1 MFPAGV
7 LTVRRT
13 AAVAAARPL
22 CRIVVA
28 GVRHRSSDD
37 RKCVVG
43 STRRPPEPKPK
54 RSFVRLSCGRSA
66 TDFSGT
72 VGYSTRAGKNIVPF
86 VLADIGEGISEVTVK
101 EWYVNVG
108 DVVSEFDDVCE
119 VESDKATVTI
129 TSRYSGVVT
138 KVHYETGATARVGSA
153 LVDIEVVEDGDTAAA
168 EQVAD
173 GPEVVADNV
182 EEVIAASSGE
192 PAGADAAGAGVTAQ
206 VLTTP
211 AVRRIAAEKGIDLT
225 TVRGTGKQGR
235 VLKEDVLGPAD
246 QWSAPAPSPTATAV
260 GSRPP
265 LSVPLQDFVPLTGYA
280 KTMRNTMEA
289 SNKIPTLVITDEVN
303 LTRLIELKEQLAPHI
318 KLTLLPFLLKA
329 TSLALARHPRI
340 NSTASP
346 DFGSYRPNASHN
358 IGVAIDT
365 PLGLAVPNVKDV
377 QTLSVVGVARRLAE
391 LRAKAAAGKLAPS
404 DVTGGTFTLSN
415 MGTIAGSAFQPM
427 ILPPEVAIGALG
439 RINYRPRYDDQHQL
453 VRTPVMGVS
462 WGADHRI
469 LDGAAVARF
478 FKDWKTYVENPS
490 LVLAD
495 VQLDSETPPQS

>member
-1 MFPAGV
+1 MFPAAG

-13 AAVAAARPL
+13 AVAAARPRF
-22 CRIVVA
+22 RIVVA
-28 GVRHRSSDD
+28 GVRHRCSDD
-37 RKCVVG
+37 RKYAVG
-43 STRRPPEPKPK
+43 STRRPPEPKPR
-54 RSFVRLSCGRSA
+54 RSFERLSCGRGA
-66 TDFSGT
+66 TDFCTT
-72 VGYSTRAGKNIVPF
+72 VGYSTRAGKRIVPF

-129 TSRYSGVVT
+129 TSRFAGAVT
-138 KVHYETGATARVGSA
+138 KMHYEVGATARVGSA
-153 LVDIEVVEDGDTAAA
+153 LVDVEVDEDGDETAAP
-168 EQVAD
+168 EQV
-173 GPEVVADNV
+173 VAHST
-182 EEVIAASSGE
+182 EEVTTGSSGE
-192 PAGADAAGAGVTAQ
+192 PAGADAADGAGVTAQ

-225 TVRGTGKQGR
+225 TVRGTGKDGR
-235 VLKEDVLGPAD
+235 VLKEDVLELAD
-246 QWSAPAPSPTATAV
+246 QWSVPAPNPTRTAV
-260 GSRPP
+260 VSQPP
-265 LSVPLQDFVPLTGYA
+265 PSTTPLQDFVPLTGYA
-280 KTMRNTMEA
+280 KTMRVTMEA

-303 LTRLIELKEQLAPHI
+303 LTRLMELKAQLAPHI

-346 DFGSYRPNASHN
+346 DFGSYRPNAQHN

-365 PLGLAVPNVKDV
+365 PLGLAVPNVKNV

-391 LRAKAAAGKLAPS
+391 LRAKAAAGKLAPA

-415 MGTIAGSAFQPM
+415 MGSIAGSAFQPM

-439 RINYRPRYDDQHQL
+439 RINYRPRYDDQQQL

-469 LDGAAVARF
+469 LDGATVARF

-495 VQLDSETPPQS
+495 VQLESETP

>member
-1 MFPAGV
+1 MLPAGV
-7 LTVRRT
+7 LTARR
-13 AAVAAARPL
+13 AVVAAARPRWAVL
-22 CRIVVA
+22 A
-28 GVRHRSSDD
+28 GIRHRSGDN
-37 RKCVVG
+37 RKC
-43 STRRPPEPKPK
+43 TTATCRLPEPKR
-54 RSFVRLSCGRSA
+54 RSYAGCGRRA
-66 TDFSGT
+66 TDFPT
-72 VGYSTRAGKNIVPF
+72 AAGYCTARAGKKTVPF

-129 TSRYSGVVT
+129 TSRYAGTVT
-138 KVHYETGATARVGSA
+138 KVHHETGATARVGSA
-153 LVDIEVVEDGDTAAA
+153 LVDIEVAEEGQTVEEPVAAAAA
-168 EQVAD
+168 EPVLAD
-173 GPEVVADNV
+173 EADRVVAG
-182 EEVIAASSGE
+182 STGE
-192 PAGADAAGAGVTAQ
+192 PAGLDSSDAGVASK

-235 VLKEDVLGPAD
+235 VLKEDLLGFEDHLLSSSVPTP
-246 QWSAPAPSPTATAV
+246 SAPAVSD
-260 GSRPP
+260 RQPP
-265 LSVPLQDFVPLTGYA
+265 LTGDFVPLTGYA
-280 KTMRNTMEA
+280 KTMRKTMEA

-303 LTRLIELKEQLAPHI
+303 LTRLIELKAQLAPHV
-318 KLTLLPFLLKA
+318 KLTLLPFLVKA

-346 DFGSYRPNASHN
+346 DFTAYRPNRSHN

-391 LRAKAAAGKLAPS
+391 LRAKAANGKLTPS

-439 RINYRPRYDDQHQL
+439 RINYRPRYDDQERL

-462 WGADHRI
+462 WAADHRI

-478 FKDWKTYVENPS
+478 YKDWKTYVENPS

-495 VQLDSETPPQS
+495 VQLDESET

>member
-1 MFPAGV
+1 MFPAAV

-13 AAVAAARPL
+13 AVAAARPRF
-22 CRIVVA
+22 RIVVA

-37 RKCVVG
+37 RKCAVG
-43 STRRPPEPKPK
+43 STRRPPEPKPR
-54 RSFVRLSCGRSA
+54 RSFDRLSCGRRA
-66 TDFSGT
+66 TADFSCTT
-72 VGYSTRAGKNIVPF
+72 VGYSTRAGKRIVPF
-86 VLADIGEGISEVTVK
+86 MLADIGEGISEVTVK

-129 TSRYSGVVT
+129 TSRFAGAVT
-138 KVHYETGATARVGSA
+138 KIHYEVGATARVGSA
-153 LVDIEVVEDGDTAAA
+153 LVDIEVDEDGETAAA
-168 EQVAD
+168 EQV
-173 GPEVVADNV
+173 VADNT
-182 EEVIAASSGE
+182 EEVSTGPSSELAG
-192 PAGADAAGAGVTAQ
+192 AGADATGAGVTAQ

-225 TVRGTGKQGR
+225 TVRGTGKDGR
-235 VLKEDVLGPAD
+235 VLKEDLLGLAD
-246 QWSAPAPSPTATAV
+246 QWSAPAATPTPTEAAVVSQPPPST
-260 GSRPP
+260 
-265 LSVPLQDFVPLTGYA
+265 PLQDFVPLTGYA
-280 KTMRNTMEA
+280 KTMQITMAA
-289 SNKIPTLVITDEVN
+289 SNKIPTLVISDEVN
-303 LTRLIELKEQLAPHI
+303 LTRLLELKAQLAPHI

-329 TSLALARHPRI
+329 TSMALARHPLI
-340 NSTASP
+340 NSTASS
-346 DFGSYRPNASHN
+346 DIGSYRPNAQHN

-377 QTLSVVGVARRLAE
+377 QTLSVVGVARRLTE
-391 LRAKAAAGKLAPS
+391 LRAKAAAGKLAPA

-415 MGTIAGSAFQPM
+415 IGSIAGSAFQPM

-439 RINYRPRYDDQHQL
+439 RINYQPRYDDQQQL

-469 LDGAAVARF
+469 LDGATVARF
-478 FKDWKTYVENPS
+478 FKDWKTYVENPA

-495 VQLDSETPPQS
+495 VQLEPETP

>member
-1 MFPAGV
+1 
-7 LTVRRT
+7 
-13 AAVAAARPL
+13 
-22 CRIVVA
+22 
-28 GVRHRSSDD
+28 
-37 RKCVVG
+37 
-43 STRRPPEPKPK
+43 
-54 RSFVRLSCGRSA
+54 
-66 TDFSGT
+66 
-72 VGYSTRAGKNIVPF
+72 

-129 TSRYSGVVT
+129 TSRYAGTLT
-138 KVHYETGATARVGSA
+138 KLHYETGDMARVGSA
-153 LVDIEVVEDGDTAAA
+153 LVDIEVTEDGEMAAV
-168 EQVAD
+168 EQV
-173 GPEVVADNV
+173 EVVADKEEIIAESSDEV
-182 EEVIAASSGE
+182 E
-192 PAGADAAGAGVTAQ
+192 GADTSGTGVSAQ

-225 TVRGTGKQGR
+225 TVRGTGKHGR
-235 VLKEDVLGPAD
+235 VLKEDLLGPAD
-246 QWSAPAPSPTATAV
+246 QWSAPAPATTAV
-260 GSRPP
+260 SSRPP
-265 LSVPLQDFVPLTGYA
+265 PPPPLQDFIPLTGYA

-303 LTRLIELKEQLAPHI
+303 LTRLLELKAQLAPHI

-346 DFGSYRPNASHN
+346 DFSSYRPNGSHN

-377 QTLSVVGVARRLAE
+377 QTLSVVDVARRLAE
-391 LRAKAAAGKLAPS
+391 LRAKASAGKLAPA

-415 MGTIAGSAFQPM
+415 MGSIAGSAFQPM
-427 ILPPEVAIGALG
+427 ILPPEVAIGAFG
-439 RINYRPRYDDQHQL
+439 RINYRPRYDDKQQL

-469 LDGAAVARF
+469 LDGAAVAKF

-495 VQLDSETPPQS
+495 VQLESDTPPQT

>member
-1 MFPAGV
+1 
-7 LTVRRT
+7 
-13 AAVAAARPL
+13 
-22 CRIVVA
+22 
-28 GVRHRSSDD
+28 
-37 RKCVVG
+37 
-43 STRRPPEPKPK
+43 
-54 RSFVRLSCGRSA
+54 
-66 TDFSGT
+66 
-72 VGYSTRAGKNIVPF
+72 
-86 VLADIGEGISEVTVK
+86 LADIGEGISEVTVK
-101 EWYVNVG
+101 EWYVNAG

-129 TSRYSGVVT
+129 TSRYAGTVT

-153 LVDIEVVEDGDTAAA
+153 LVDIEVAE

-173 GPEVVADNV
+173 NAEVV
-182 EEVIAASSGE
+182 EEATAGSSEE
-192 PAGADAAGAGVTAQ
+192 PPGVDAAGLGVTGQ

-211 AVRRIAAEKGIDLT
+211 AVRRIAAEKGIDLSA
-225 TVRGTGKQGR
+225 VRGTGKHGR
-235 VLKEDVLGPAD
+235 VLKEDILGPAE
-246 QWSAPAPSPTATAV
+246 QWSVPAAAAV
-260 GSRPP
+260 DSRPP
-265 LSVPLQDFVPLTGYA
+265 PSPPLQDFVPLTGYA
-280 KTMRNTMEA
+280 KTMRITMEA

-303 LTRLIELKEQLAPHI
+303 LTRLMELKAQLAPHI

-346 DFGSYRPNASHN
+346 DFGSYRPNGSHN

-365 PLGLAVPNVKDV
+365 PLGLAVPNVKNV
-377 QTLSVVGVARRLAE
+377 QSLSVVGVARRLAE
-391 LRAKAAAGKLAPS
+391 LRAKAAAGKLAPA

-415 MGTIAGSAFQPM
+415 MGSIAGSAFQPM
-427 ILPPEVAIGALG
+427 ILPPEVAIGAFG
-439 RINYRPRYDDQHQL
+439 RINYRPRYDDQNQL

-469 LDGAAVARF
+469 LDGASVAKF

-495 VQLDSETPPQS
+495 VQLDSEILPQS

>member
-1 MFPAGV
+1 M
-7 LTVRRT
+7 
-13 AAVAAARPL
+13 
-22 CRIVVA
+22 
-28 GVRHRSSDD
+28 
-37 RKCVVG
+37 
-43 STRRPPEPKPK
+43 
-54 RSFVRLSCGRSA
+54 
-66 TDFSGT
+66 
-72 VGYSTRAGKNIVPF
+72 
-86 VLADIGEGISEVTVK
+86 LADIGEGISEVTVK

-108 DVVSEFDDVCE
+108 DMVSEFDDVCE

-129 TSRYSGVVT
+129 TSRYAGTVI
-138 KVHYETGATARVGSA
+138 KLHYETGATARVGSA
-153 LVDIEVVEDGDTAAA
+153 LVDIEVVEDGETAAA
-168 EQVAD
+168 EQVAT
-173 GPEVVADNV
+173 GTKVVADNA
-182 EEVIAASSGE
+182 EEVTTSGE
-192 PAGADAAGAGVTAQ
+192 PAGADAVGEGVTAK

-225 TVRGTGKQGR
+225 AVRGTGKHGR
-235 VLKEDVLGPAD
+235 VLKEDILGLAD
-246 QWSAPAPSPTATAV
+246 QWSAPTPTAAEV
-260 GSRPP
+260 DSRPP
-265 LSVPLQDFVPLTGYA
+265 LSAPLQDFVPLTGYA
-280 KTMRNTMEA
+280 RTMRKTMEA

-303 LTRLIELKEQLAPHI
+303 LTRLMELKAQLAPHI

-329 TSLALARHPRI
+329 TSLALTRHPRL

-346 DFGSYRPNASHN
+346 DFGSYRLNGTHN

-377 QTLSVVGVARRLAE
+377 QTLSVVDVARRLTE

-415 MGTIAGSAFQPM
+415 LGSIAGSAFQPM

-439 RINYRPRYDDQHQL
+439 RVNYQPRYNDQQQL

-469 LDGAAVARF
+469 LDGASVARF
-478 FKDWKTYVENPS
+478 FKDWKTYVENPA
-490 LVLAD
+490 LVLTD

>member
-1 MFPAGV
+1 MCRLPE
-7 LTVRRT
+7 LKRR
-13 AAVAAARPL
+13 
-22 CRIVVA
+22 
-28 GVRHRSSDD
+28 SY
-37 RKCVVG
+37 VG
-43 STRRPPEPKPK
+43 
-54 RSFVRLSCGRSA
+54 CGRGA
-66 TDFSGT
+66 TDFPS
-72 VGYSTRAGKNIVPF
+72 VAGYCTARAGKKTIPF

-129 TSRYSGVVT
+129 TSRYAGTVT
-138 KVHYETGATARVGSA
+138 KVHHETGATARVGSA
-153 LVDIEVVEDGDTAAA
+153 LVDIEVAEEGHTAEEPEAAA
-168 EQVAD
+168 ASAPKVFAD
-173 GPEVVADNV
+173 DADRVVAG
-182 EEVIAASSGE
+182 SSGE
-192 PAGADAAGAGVTAQ
+192 PAGLDSDAGVASK

-235 VLKEDVLGPAD
+235 VLKEDLLEFEDHLLSSSV
-246 QWSAPAPSPTATAV
+246 PAPSASV
-260 GSRPP
+260 VSDRQPP
-265 LSVPLQDFVPLTGYA
+265 LTEDFVPLMGYA
-280 KTMRNTMEA
+280 KTMRKTMEA

-303 LTRLIELKEQLAPHI
+303 LTRLIELKAQLAPHV
-318 KLTLLPFLLKA
+318 KLTLLPFLVKA

-346 DFGSYRPNASHN
+346 DFTAYRPNRSHN

-377 QTLSVVGVARRLAE
+377 QTLSVVGVAHRLAE
-391 LRAKAAAGKLAPS
+391 LRAKAANGKLAPS

-439 RINYRPRYDDQHQL
+439 RINYRPRYDDQERL

-462 WGADHRI
+462 WAADHRI

-478 FKDWKTYVENPS
+478 YKDWKTYVENPS

-495 VQLDSETPPQS
+495 VQLDESDT

>member
-1 MFPAGV
+1 MLPAGV

-13 AAVAAARPL
+13 AVAAARPR

-37 RKCVVG
+37 RMCVVG
-43 STRRPPEPKPK
+43 STRRPPEPKPR
-54 RSFVRLSCGRSA
+54 RSFERLSCGRSA

-72 VGYSTRAGKNIVPF
+72 VSYSTRAGKNIVPF
-86 VLADIGEGISEVTVK
+86 ILADIGEGISEVTVK

-108 DVVSEFDDVCE
+108 DMVSEFDDVCE

-129 TSRYSGVVT
+129 TSRYAGTVN
-138 KVHYETGATARVGSA
+138 KLHYETGATARVGSA
-153 LVDIEVVEDGDTAAA
+153 LVDIEVVEDGEMVAA
-168 EQVAD
+168 EQVAT
-173 GPEVVADNV
+173 GTEVVADNA
-182 EEVIAASSGE
+182 EEVTIGSSGE
-192 PAGADAAGAGVTAQ
+192 PAGSDAVGETAQ

-225 TVRGTGKQGR
+225 AVRGTGKHGR
-235 VLKEDVLGPAD
+235 VLKEDLLGPAD
-246 QWSAPAPSPTATAV
+246 QWSAPAPTAAAV
-260 GSRPP
+260 VNRPSLSAP
-265 LSVPLQDFVPLTGYA
+265 LHDFVPLTGYA

-303 LTRLIELKEQLAPHI
+303 LTKLMELKAQLAPHI

-329 TSLALARHPRI
+329 TSLALIRHPRL
-340 NSTASP
+340 NSTASS
-346 DFGSYRPNASHN
+346 DFGSYRLNGTHN

-377 QTLSVVGVARRLAE
+377 QTLSVVGVARRLTE

-415 MGTIAGSAFQPM
+415 MGSIAGSAFQPM

-439 RINYRPRYDDQHQL
+439 RINYRPRYNDQQQL

-462 WGADHRI
+462 WGGDHRI
-469 LDGAAVARF
+469 LDGASVAKF
-478 FKDWKTYVENPS
+478 FKDWKTYVENPA

>member
-43 STRRPPEPKPK
+43 STRRPPEPKPR

-66 TDFSGT
+66 TDFAGT
-72 VGYSTRAGKNIVPF
+72 VGYCTRAGKNIVPF

-129 TSRYSGVVT
+129 TSRYAGVVT

-153 LVDIEVVEDGDTAAA
+153 LVDIEVVEDGETAAA
-168 EQVAD
+168 EQLAD
-173 GPEVVADNV
+173 GAEVVADNV
-182 EEVIAASSGE
+182 EEVAATSSGE
-192 PAGADAAGAGVTAQ
+192 PADADATGAGVTAQ

-225 TVRGTGKQGR
+225 AVRGTGKHGR
-235 VLKEDVLGPAD
+235 VLKEDILGSAD
-246 QWSAPAPSPTATAV
+246 QSTATAV
-260 GSRPP
+260 DSRPP
-265 LSVPLQDFVPLTGYA
+265 LSVPLQDFIPLTGYA

-303 LTRLIELKEQLAPHI
+303 LTKLMELKAQLAPHI

-346 DFGSYRPNASHN
+346 DFKSYRPNESHN

-415 MGTIAGSAFQPM
+415 MGSIAGSAFQPM
-427 ILPPEVAIGALG
+427 ILPPEVAIGAFG

-469 LDGAAVARF
+469 LDGAAVAKF

-495 VQLDSETPPQS
+495 VQLNSETPPQS

>member
-1 MFPAGV
+1 MLPAGV
-7 LTVRRT
+7 LTARR
-13 AAVAAARPL
+13 AVVAAARP
-22 CRIVVA
+22 RWAVSA
-28 GVRHRSSDD
+28 GIRHRSGDN
-37 RKCVVG
+37 RKCA
-43 STRRPPEPKPK
+43 TATCRLPEPKR
-54 RSFVRLSCGRSA
+54 RSYVGCGRRA
-66 TDFSGT
+66 TDFPAAA
-72 VGYSTRAGKNIVPF
+72 GYCTARAGKKTVPF

-129 TSRYSGVVT
+129 TSRYAGTVT
-138 KVHYETGATARVGSA
+138 KVHHETGATARVGSA
-153 LVDIEVVEDGDTAAA
+153 LVDIEVAEEGHTAEEPAVAVAAA
-168 EQVAD
+168 AASA
-173 GPEVVADNV
+173 PEVLADDADRVVAG
-182 EEVIAASSGE
+182 SSGE
-192 PAGADAAGAGVTAQ
+192 PAGLDSSDASVASK

-235 VLKEDVLGPAD
+235 VLKEDLLGFEDHLLSSSVPTP
-246 QWSAPAPSPTATAV
+246 SAPAVSSPPTE
-260 GSRPP
+260 
-265 LSVPLQDFVPLTGYA
+265 DFVPLTGYA
-280 KTMRNTMEA
+280 KTMRKTMEA

-303 LTRLIELKEQLAPHI
+303 LTRLIELKAQLAPHV
-318 KLTLLPFLLKA
+318 KLTLLPFLVKA

-346 DFGSYRPNASHN
+346 DFTAYRPNRSHN

-391 LRAKAAAGKLAPS
+391 LRAKAAKGKLAPS

-439 RINYRPRYDDQHQL
+439 RINYRPRYDDQERL

-462 WGADHRI
+462 WAADHRI

-478 FKDWKTYVENPS
+478 YKDWKTYVENPS

-495 VQLDSETPPQS
+495 VQLDESDT

>member
-1 MFPAGV
+1 M
-7 LTVRRT
+7 
-13 AAVAAARPL
+13 
-22 CRIVVA
+22 
-28 GVRHRSSDD
+28 
-37 RKCVVG
+37 
-43 STRRPPEPKPK
+43 
-54 RSFVRLSCGRSA
+54 RLSCGRNA

-129 TSRYSGVVT
+129 TSRFAGVVT

-153 LVDIEVVEDGDTAAA
+153 LVDIEVVEDGETAAA
-168 EQVAD
+168 EQVA
-173 GPEVVADNV
+173 EVVADNV
-182 EEVIAASSGE
+182 EEVTAASSRE

-225 TVRGTGKQGR
+225 AVRGTGKHGR
-235 VLKEDVLGPAD
+235 VLKEDILGPAD
-246 QWSAPAPSPTATAV
+246 QLSAPAPAAAAAV
-260 GSRPP
+260 GIRPP
-265 LSVPLQDFVPLTGYA
+265 LSAPLQDFLPLTGYA

-303 LTRLIELKEQLAPHI
+303 LTRLMELKAQLAPHI

-346 DFGSYRPNASHN
+346 DFGSYRPNRSHN

-377 QTLSVVGVARRLAE
+377 QTLSVVGVAHRLTE

-415 MGTIAGSAFQPM
+415 MGSIAGSAFQPM

-490 LVLAD
+490 LILAD

>member
-1 MFPAGV
+1 MFPAAV

-13 AAVAAARPL
+13 AVAAARPRF
-22 CRIVVA
+22 RIVVA
-28 GVRHRSSDD
+28 GVRHRSSDE
-37 RKCVVG
+37 RKCAVG
-43 STRRPPEPKPK
+43 STRRPPEPKPR
-54 RSFVRLSCGRSA
+54 RSFERLSCGRRA
-66 TDFSGT
+66 NADFRCT
-72 VGYSTRAGKNIVPF
+72 AAGYSTRAGKRIVPF
-86 VLADIGEGISEVTVK
+86 MLADIGEGISEVTVK

-129 TSRYSGVVT
+129 TSRFAGAVT
-138 KVHYETGATARVGSA
+138 KIHYEVGATARVGSA
-153 LVDIEVVEDGDTAAA
+153 LVDIEVDEDGEATAA
-168 EQVAD
+168 EQVVTD
-173 GPEVVADNV
+173 NTEEVVAG
-182 EEVIAASSGE
+182 SSSDE

-225 TVRGTGKQGR
+225 TVRGTGKDGR
-235 VLKEDVLGPAD
+235 VLKEDILGLTD
-246 QWSAPAPSPTATAV
+246 QWSVPAPAPVPTPAKAAV
-260 GSRPP
+260 VSQPP
-265 LSVPLQDFVPLTGYA
+265 PSTPLQDFVPLTGYA
-280 KTMRNTMEA
+280 KTMRTTMEA
-289 SNKIPTLVITDEVN
+289 SNKIPTLVISDEVN
-303 LTRLIELKEQLAPHI
+303 LTRLLELKAQLAPHI

-329 TSLALARHPRI
+329 TSLALTRHPRI

-346 DFGSYRPNASHN
+346 DFGSYRPNAQHN

-377 QTLSVVGVARRLAE
+377 QTLSVVGVARRLSE
-391 LRAKAAAGKLAPS
+391 LRAKAAAGKLAPA

-415 MGTIAGSAFQPM
+415 MGSIAGSAFQPM

-439 RINYRPRYDDQHQL
+439 RISYLPRYDDQQQL
-453 VRTPVMGVS
+453 VRTPIMGVS

-469 LDGAAVARF
+469 LDGASVARF
-478 FKDWKTYVENPS
+478 FKDWKTYVENPA

-495 VQLDSETPPQS
+495 VQLESETP

>member
-7 LTVRRT
+7 LTARRT
-13 AAVAAARPL
+13 AVAAATPR
-22 CRIVVA
+22 CRILVA
-28 GVRHRSSDD
+28 GVRHRSTDD

-43 STRRPPEPKPK
+43 STRRPLAPRPR
-54 RSFVRLSCGRSA
+54 RSFVHLSCGPCKA
-66 TDFSGT
+66 TDFSAT
-72 VGYSTRAGKNIVPF
+72 AGYSTRADKKIVPF

-129 TSRYSGVVT
+129 TSRYSGTVT
-138 KVHYETGATARVGSA
+138 KLHYETGAMARVGSA
-153 LVDIEVVEDGDTAAA
+153 LVDIEVNEDGETAAA
-168 EQVAD
+168 EQVAT
-173 GPEVVADNV
+173 GGEVVADG
-182 EEVIAASSGE
+182 EKVIAESSGE
-192 PAGADAAGAGVTAQ
+192 PAAGDTAGAGVSAQ

-225 TVRGTGKQGR
+225 AVRGTGKDGR
-235 VLKEDVLGPAD
+235 VLKEDLLGLAD
-246 QWSAPAPSPTATAV
+246 QWSAPTPDPVKAAV
-260 GSRPP
+260 SSRPP
-265 LSVPLQDFVPLTGYA
+265 PPPPLQDFVPLTGYA

-303 LTRLIELKEQLAPHI
+303 LTRLMELKAQLAPHI

-346 DFGSYRPNASHN
+346 DFTSYRPNGTHN

-377 QTLSVVGVARRLAE
+377 QTLSVVDVARRLAE
-391 LRAKAAAGKLAPS
+391 LRAKAAAGKLAPA

-415 MGTIAGSAFQPM
+415 MGSIAGSAFQPM

-439 RINYRPRYDDQHQL
+439 RINYRARYDDQNQL

-469 LDGAAVARF
+469 LDGAAVAKF

-490 LVLAD
+490 LVMAD
-495 VQLDSETPPQS
+495 VQLESDTSS